1 MRRRLLYARVTRSPF
16 RLVLPALG
24 ALVAG
29 VLASVLLVA
38 CGGGGGEEAGDG
50 TGEAKDEPASTMS
63 RSASDPHPVAGHFR
77 PDDTDLDT
85 CTPGDS
91 RCYEQG
97 FGNLAFH
104 EGPERALERF
114 DRAMASDPAVESGCH
129 RIAHTIGSAALARFS
144 GDVGEAFAKGSSSCW
159 SGYYH
164 GILERAF
171 TEASSRDEVAG
182 VARQLCSDAGIRTSS
197 FVLYQCVHG
206 LGHGLMIWSGYDLP
220 FSLSVCDG
228 LETDWDQT
236 SCTGG
241 VFMENIASSYGVRS
255 KWLRDDDPVYPCDAM
270 KERHKL
276 YCYLMVTSRINEL
289 NGFDWKKT
297 AAVCRG
303 VEAGW
308 IETCFESYGRDASGS
323 TRQDAAEAARIC
335 GFAGAW
341 TDACFYGAARDMTSN
356 YANGRRASVLCGRA
370 PPPVRSRC
378 FYGIG
383 TVLGTLVSE
392 PGARRADCADI
403 APPDFRA
410 SCLSGTGT
418 PAGP

>member
-1 MRRRLLYARVTRSPF
+1 MTHSPNRRARRLPV
-16 RLVLPALG
+16 
-24 ALVAG
+24 
-29 VLASVLLVA
+29 VLLAGLAAAAVLTG
-38 CGGGGGEEAGDG
+38 CGGNGREDAATNAAEDQ
-50 TGEAKDEPASTMS
+50 PSHTMS
-63 RSASDPHPVAGHFR
+63 TSASDPHPVAGHFS
-77 PDDTDLDT
+77 PDDVDLDT

-97 FGNLAFH
+97 FGNLSYH

-114 DRAMASDPAVESGCH
+114 DRTMASDPAVESNCH
-129 RIAHTIGSAALARFS
+129 RIAHTIGSAALARFD
-144 GDVGEAFAKGSSSCW
+144 GDVAKAFALGSSSCW

-171 TEASSRDEVAG
+171 TEASSREEVAG
-182 VARQLCSDAGIRTSS
+182 VARRLCADSGIRSSS

-220 FSLSVCDG
+220 FSLSICDQ
-228 LETDWDQT
+228 LDTDWDQT

-255 KWLRDDDPVYPCDAM
+255 QWIRDDDPVYPCQAM

-289 NGFDWKKT
+289 NGFDWKET

-303 VEAGW
+303 VEEGW
-308 IETCFESYGRDASGS
+308 VETCFESYGRDASGS
-323 TRQDAAEAARIC
+323 TRQDPVAVARIC
-335 GFAGAW
+335 GFAGTWA
-341 TDACFYGAARDMTSN
+341 DACFYGAARDMTSN
-356 YANGRRASVLCGRA
+356 YANGRRASVLCRRA
-370 PPPVRSRC
+370 PSAFRSRC

-383 TVLGTLVSE
+383 TILGSLVAE
-392 PGARRADCADI
+392 PNARRSACTDI
-403 APPDFRA
+403 APARFRA
-410 SCLSGTGT
+410 SCISGTGT
-418 PAGP
+418 PVEP